1 MKKQLEFFFDFMSP
15 FAYLA
20 ETQLASLVKRFDLD
34 IRYVPLD
41 LPVAKL
47 AAGNTGPSNRQ
58 VPAKLRYLTTDMQR
72 WAKRYNL
79 PPLVFPQNFNS
90 ERANR
95 GLFFAIE
102 KGQQQ
107 EYVHQMFQAV
117 WGRGEDMTDE
127 SVLRRVAEGLGWSG
141 DEFLA
146 YTVGEDSA
154 KRFAEANKETHD
166 RGVFGVPTMFVDGE
180 MWWGNDRLKFV
191 EEYLAS
197 QAS

>member
-20 ETQLASLVKRFDLD
+20 ESQLSALADRYNLD
-34 IRYVPLD
+34 VRYVPLD

-47 AAGNTGPSNRQ
+47 AAGNTGPSNRM

-72 WAKRYNL
+72 WAKKYNL
-79 PPLVFPQNFNS
+79 PPLVFPSNFNS

-95 GLFFAIE
+95 GLFYAID
-102 KGQQQ
+102 KGQQRD
-107 EYVHQMFQAV
+107 YVHQMFQAV
-117 WGRGEDMTDE
+117 WGRGEDMADE
-127 SVLRRVAEGLGWSG
+127 AVLRKVAEGLGWSG
-141 DEFLA
+141 DDFLA
-146 YTVGEDSA
+146 YTLGEDSE
-154 KRFAEANKETHD
+154 KRYAASNKETHE

-191 EEYLAS
+191 EEYLES
-197 QAS
+197 HKS

>member
-20 ETQLASLVKRFDLD
+20 ETQLSALVDRFGLE

-79 PPLVFPQNFNS
+79 LPLVFPENFAS

-95 GLFFAIE
+95 GLFFAID
-102 KGQQQ
+102 KGQQRD
-107 EYVHQMFQAV
+107 YVHQMFQAV

-146 YTVGEDSA
+146 YTIGEDSA
-154 KRFAEANKETHD
+154 QRFAEANKETHE
-166 RGVFGVPTMFVDGE
+166 RGVFGVPTMFIDGE
-180 MWWGNDRLKFV
+180 MWWGNDRLQFV

-197 QAS
+197 HSR

>member
-20 ETQLASLVKRFDLD
+20 ETQLSALADRFGLE

-47 AAGNTGPSNRQ
+47 AAGNNGPSNRQ
-58 VPAKLRYLTTDMQR
+58 VPAKLRYLTKDMER
-72 WAKRYNL
+72 WTKRYNL
-79 PPLVFPQNFNS
+79 PPLKFPPSFVS

-95 GLFFAIE
+95 GLFYAID
-102 KGQQQ
+102 KGQQRD
-107 EYVHQMFQAV
+107 YVHRMFHAV
-117 WGRGEDMTDE
+117 WGQGEDMSDE
-127 SVLRRVAEGLGWSG
+127 AVLRRVAESLGWSG

-146 YTVGEDSA
+146 YTLGEDSA
-154 KRFAEANKETHD
+154 QRYADSNKETHT

-180 MWWGNDRLKFV
+180 MWWGNDRLQFV
-191 EEYLAS
+191 EEYLAARS
-197 QAS
+197 S